1 MLKFIWV
8 SWKSFWGEQAIIAN
22 RIFLAV
28 RDDAKGATSVEEVKR
43 GHKNDKVYYFKC
55 ELASL
60 KSVRQFVEDYKSRVN
75 KKIDILIENAGVMV
89 HDLVIIYVI

>member
-1 MLKFIWV
+1 MRV
-8 SWKSFWGEQAIIAN
+8 GE
-22 RIFLAV
+22 
-28 RDDAKGATSVEEVKR
+28 
-43 GHKNDKVYYFKC
+43 
-55 ELASL
+55 L